1 MGKNIKLKK
10 VIKDPLVTIY
20 ITNHNYGKYINKAIR
35 SVLNQSLKEFEYKDD
50 GFGEPIEPGLP
61 IPGEPD
67 WPSDP
72 NDPFDPW
79 PGDDDTIIWDED

>member
-35 SVLNQSLKEFEYKDD
+35 SVLNQSLKEFELIIIDD
-50 GFGEPIEPGLP
+50 G
-61 IPGEPD
+61 
-67 WPSDP
+67 ST
-72 NDPFDPW
+72 
-79 PGDDDTIIWDED
+79 DDS